1 MKDSPAYHAAHV
13 ALYQL
18 IRHAGLP
25 DAAASIMADG
35 VLSQLA
41 EICERHPD
49 RAERVIVRDHRSTRL
64 SAENPAL
71 HEAGERG

>member
-25 DAAASIMADG
+25 DTVAVIMADG

-41 EICERHPD
+41 EVCERHPD
-49 RAERVIVRDHRSTRL
+49 RAKRVIVRDHRSTRL
-64 SAENPAL
+64 AAENPTL

>member
-25 DAAASIMADG
+25 DTVAVLMADG

-49 RAERVIVRDHRSTRL
+49 RAERVIVWDNRTRL
-64 SAENPAL
+64 AAENPAL